1 MVAPMTI
8 VHMMQKAKR
17 ALVPMRKA
25 TMDALLLTAF
35 ILLLLVFTGLLFTY
49 PWLILPIYALA
60 FLLTV
65 GLRLRQVVRE
75 TTVAHD
81 QAHSFEIGQMLYTG
95 MAEPLQSAAYCRE
108 QSEEQAR
115 ELTSRAA

>member
-1 MVAPMTI
+1 MTTANI
-8 VHMMQKAKR
+8 MQQTKH

-35 ILLLLVFTGLLFTY
+35 ILLLLVYTGLLFTY
-49 PWLILPIYALA
+49 PWLILLIYALA
-60 FLLTV
+60 LLLTV

-75 TTVAHD
+75 TKGAHD
-81 QAHSFEIGQMLYTG
+81 QEQSLELGRMLYAG
-95 MAEPLQSAAYCRE
+95 MAEPLQTAAYGRE
-108 QSEEQAR
+108 QSEEQAM